1 MGGIDPAYGADVAVL
16 RRMLSSPQRTWQPEE
31 ADFFFVPLLLS
42 IGFRSHRFGQ
52 YMPSG
57 GAARLINSTIEHIMR
72 TAPWWNASRGA
83 DHMLTLTGDL
93 GACWLRAR
101 LPALEHVIFLTH
113 WGYSCVG
120 GLVTSSNGCVVNVG
134 FRSHHTGQDIVIPP
148 LQRPA
153 TLLPVSP
160 WLQSA
165 AQPAGGAAVRF
176 GGMLERGRSFRYLL
190 YFVGK
195 VHRSAAEGDLG

>member
-1 MGGIDPAYGADVAVL
+1 M
-16 RRMLSSPQRTWQPEE
+16 
-31 ADFFFVPLLLS
+31 PLLLS

-57 GAARLINSTIEHIMR
+57 GAARLINSTIEHIKR

-101 LPALEHVIFLTH
+101 LPELEHMIFLTH

-120 GLVTSSNGCVVNVG
+120 GLVKSSNGCVINVG

-153 TLLPVSP
+153 TLLPPSP
-160 WLQSA
+160 WLQTA
-165 AQPAGGAAVRF
+165 ARRAGGAAVRF

-195 VHRSAAEGDLG
+195 VPRSAAEGDLG